1 MKLRVEKTISTY
13 YTCVLDE
20 EQSQQ
25 VVDNAN
31 AKGLT
36 YEESLQDLVDNDITF
51 VEPYMRVLDEQEYY
65 NYVDEEY
72 EEYEPTGE
80 NFRADY

>member
-1 MKLRVEKTISTY
+1 MKLRVEKTVKTY
-13 YTCVLDE
+13 YTCVLNE

-31 AKGLT
+31 EKGLSL
-36 YEESLQDLVDNDITF
+36 EESLQDLVDHDLIF
-51 VEPYMRVLDEQEYY
+51 DMPYMFDFGEDEHF

-72 EEYEPTGE
+72 EP
-80 NFRADY
+80 

>member
-1 MKLRVEKTISTY
+1 MKLRVERKVSTW

-20 EQSQQ
+20 EQSKI
-25 VVDNAN
+25 VVDNAI

-51 VEPYMRVLDEQEYY
+51 ELPYMRELDETDEF

-72 EEYEPTGE
+72 
-80 NFRADY
+80 